1 MRTSLSHLIFSI
13 RSKTL
18 DVKEYQPWKYE
29 NNNCIAC
36 GKYPETMTHFATC
49 TSYRNIPCQDWT
61 NIYGSDSLVMT
72 KIALD
77 IEKRVE
83 ERKSLIEKAE
93 VGQTQKADSTAPG
106 HC

>member
-1 MRTSLSHLIFSI
+1 
-13 RSKTL
+13 
-18 DVKEYQPWKYE
+18 
-29 NNNCIAC
+29 
-36 GKYPETMTHFATC
+36 MTHFATC